1 MNGMEPEIP
10 VMEQIRQL
18 IDRAD
23 QMEDID
29 FRLRL
34 EELVRK
40 GGHET
45 LNLIIHTIT
54 VSSAGAKTRLNLIR
68 IAGYILHAA
77 FIPPLQK
84 VIDFSPDLDLRIAAI
99 VSIAKFNDRRAID
112 ILEQS
117 LAKINNPSIQELLIS
132 QISRIKR
139 NSPLINLL
147 PQFLRGSSDPESFP
161 IIVKI
166 FRRILTAS
174 DVKGFIP
181 YLKNPDP
188 RIEDGAF
195 EILCSRGDGSVR
207 FFVVEFFKRKLATL
221 DPGAQPA
228 AVTSLLSALAEYAGR
243 VPSVIGFTADEL
255 RACSRKAKSENM
267 RNQVEK
273 LLKMASASDRG
284 SQNSKNGSSK

>member
-1 MNGMEPEIP
+1 MNGTESEIT

-29 FRLRL
+29 FRLQL
-34 EELVRK
+34 EDLVKK

-45 LNLIIHTIT
+45 LNLIIHSIT
-54 VSSAGAKTRLNLIR
+54 VSSVAVKTRLNLIR
-68 IAGYILHAA
+68 IAGYILHTA

-84 VIDFSPDLDLRIAAI
+84 VIDLSPDLNLRIAAI

-117 LAKINNPSIQELLIS
+117 LAKISNPSIQEIIIS
-132 QISRIKR
+132 QISRIKQ
-139 NSPLINLL
+139 NSPLINLM

-195 EILCSRGDGSVR
+195 AILCSRGDGSVR
-207 FFVVEFFKRKLATL
+207 FFVAEFFKRKLAAL
-221 DPGAQPA
+221 DPEAQPA
-228 AVTSLLSALAEYAGR
+228 AVASLLSSLTEYAER
-243 VPSVIGFTADEL
+243 VPSVIGFTIDEL
-255 RACSRKAKSENM
+255 SSCLRKTKGKDVED
-267 RNQVEK
+267 RIEK
-273 LLKMASASDRG
+273 LLKMASTPDPG
-284 SQNSKNGSSK
+284 K

>member
-1 MNGMEPEIP
+1 MNDRESEIP
-10 VMEQIRQL
+10 VMEQIRHL

-29 FRLRL
+29 FRLQL
-34 EELVRK
+34 EDLVRK
-40 GGHET
+40 GGNET
-45 LNLIIHTIT
+45 LNLIIHYIT
-54 VSSAGAKTRLNLIR
+54 VSSAPVKTRLNLIR
-68 IAGYILHAA
+68 IAGYILHNA

-84 VIDFSPDLDLRIAAI
+84 VIDLSPDLNLRIAAI

-117 LAKINNPSIQELLIS
+117 LAKISNPSIQELIIS
-132 QISRIKR
+132 QINRIKR
-139 NSPLINLL
+139 NSPLINMM

-166 FRRILTAS
+166 FRRILTPS

-181 YLKNPDP
+181 YLQNPDP

-195 EILCSRGDGSVR
+195 AILCSRGDGSVR
-207 FFVVEFFKRKLATL
+207 FFLAEFFKRKLAAL

-228 AVTSLLSALAEYAGR
+228 VLTGLLSALAEYAER
-243 VPSVIGFTADEL
+243 VPSVVGFTIDEL
-255 RACSRKAKSENM
+255 SACLRKTKGKNVED
-267 RNQVEK
+267 QIEK
-273 LLKMASASDRG
+273 LLKMAPASDPENPRRE
-284 SQNSKNGSSK
+284 